1 MNGYRVF
8 SMVLAA
14 ITIAAA
20 TDTQAAD
27 ELTVSKKACAGIV
40 AYNSGTNVHGRK
52 VAPGHLGGGTPIKL
66 PKEFTIDIGAGLEKI
81 YGRGAGGDYTGTVNV
96 GKVKVKNGQITFSG

>member
-52 VAPGHLGGGTPIKL
+52 VAPSHLGAASRSSSPRKSPSTSAPTWRKYTAATLAVITPAPSTL
-66 PKEFTIDIGAGLEKI
+66 A
-81 YGRGAGGDYTGTVNV
+81 R
-96 GKVKVKNGQITFSG
+96 